1 LRFEN
6 RFDFKITVPDELVFK
21 KVLIPPMITQPF
33 VENSI
38 EHGQLNIVE
47 NGHIHIEFKEKNEM
61 LYVKIEDNGV
71 GRKESEK
78 NKLKKDH
85 KSMALNITKERVNI
99 INKKYR
105 SKATVE
111 IGDLQE
117 GKFSGTLV
125 ELNLPLLTE
134 KINLD

>member
-1 LRFEN
+1 
-6 RFDFKITVPDELVFK
+6 
-21 KVLIPPMITQPF
+21 
-33 VENSI
+33 
-38 EHGQLNIVE
+38 
-47 NGHIHIEFKEKNEM
+47 
-61 LYVKIEDNGV
+61 
-71 GRKESEK
+71 
-78 NKLKKDH
+78 
-85 KSMALNITKERVNI
+85 MALNITKERVNI